1 MVGDRL
7 HVPVRYSTKKC
18 QCVMQDLRV
27 LSHAVGHHYVQP
39 HILCCRPRPSSM
51 PIFVGVL
58 MARGERLRAPP
69 SSLALFFSIIF
80 AEGMHRAASQDLAA
94 RWAPCARW
102 EQAGGLQV
110 LNLAANC
117 VKLSARHV
125 WLVQEC
131 IQCRKQDHNCRRN
144 RHQWQVIARSS
155 GSSKAKLGFLIRECS
170 KRLV

>member
-1 MVGDRL
+1 M
-7 HVPVRYSTKKC
+7 
-18 QCVMQDLRV
+18 

-80 AEGMHRAASQDLAA
+80 AEGMHRAASQDLVA

-131 IQCRKQDHNCRRN
+131 IQCRKQEKF
-144 RHQWQVIARSS
+144 VRSMS
-155 GSSKAKLGFLIRECS
+155 YNHGMAE
-170 KRLV
+170 RLVMTRARNSGERAGNV